1 MNEMIQSLS
10 QIQEEK
16 KAAVLCMVIESSGS
30 TPRKAGSK
38 MLVLSDGSIQGT
50 VGGGV
55 IEQTVIDEALQLM
68 NTFQIKTV
76 DYELGSDLSMHC
88 GGKVKIYFEA
98 INSLPRLLIFGAGH
112 IGKILSEMALP
123 FGFDVHLIDNRE
135 GVFNGKQGSIHYIYD
150 QFPNAWESLEFNK
163 NDFVVVTTYKHDYD
177 AGIVDYVLSK
187 PHAYLGMM
195 ASKRKAAKAQKKWI
209 ENGHSE
215 DSINSVFSPIGLN
228 INCETPREIALSI
241 LAQLVD
247 ELNKLRKGKS

>member
-1 MNEMIQSLS
+1 MNEMIPSLN

-16 KAAVLCMVIESSGS
+16 KAAVLCMVIESVGS

-38 MLVLSDGSIQGT
+38 MLVLSDGSIEGS

-55 IEQTVIDEALQLM
+55 IEQTVIAEALQMM
-68 NTFQIKTV
+68 NTFQIKTM

-88 GGKVKIYFEA
+88 GGSVKIYFEA

-112 IGKILSEMALP
+112 IGKMLAEMALP
-123 FGFDVHLIDNRE
+123 FGFDVHLIDNRTDI
-135 GVFNGKQGSIHYIYD
+135 FIDKNSAINYIGNE
-150 QFPNAWESLEFNK
+150 FPDAWESMEFQK

-177 AGIVDYVLSK
+177 AGIVDHVLSK

-195 ASKRKAAKAQKKWI
+195 ASKRKAAKAQNKWL
-209 ENGHSE
+209 ESGHSE
-215 DSINSVFSPIGLN
+215 EAINKVYSPIGLK
-228 INCETPREIALSI
+228 IQCETPREIALSI

-247 ELNKLRKGKS
+247 EVNKMRKA